1 MATSGA
7 KRASPPREVS
17 LCSEVREGS
26 GGRMLG
32 VPLKYEHSYLGMGE
46 GWGRVGG
53 GPQRP
58 DGHRRGF
65 RSGTE

>member
-17 LCSEVREGS
+17 LCSGVREGS

-32 VPLKYEHSYLGMGE
+32 AALKYGQSYLGMGV
-46 GWGRVGG
+46 GWGRVGE

-58 DGHRRGF
+58 AGHRRRF